1 MKIDLRVG
9 VLMGGTS
16 AEREVSLRSGK
27 AIEQALNAQ
36 GLSVTGIDVGPD
48 VVEKI
53 GAAKVEVAFIALHG
67 RGGEDGTIQGLLELL
82 KIPYTGSGVL
92 ASALAMNKFYS
103 KQIFQFQGL
112 ETPPYRIWEKGD
124 ELPTSASCLDFGLPA
139 VVKPV
144 EEGSTIGVSIVRE
157 EEGLE
162 PACEKAFQFG
172 SQILIEKFIEG
183 KEITVGILGEE
194 VLPPIEIVPSS
205 GFYDYRAK
213 YTPGTTEYRVPAPL
227 PKDLIRRV
235 QEAGIKAHQVL
246 GCEGFSRVDFRLGED
261 AVPCVLEVNTVPGM
275 TETSLLPKAA
285 AVAGYDF
292 QRLTRRILES
302 ALRQKNGR

>member
-1 MKIDLRVG
+1 MKIDVRVG

-27 AIEQALNAQ
+27 AIEQALSAQ
-36 GLSVTGIDVGPD
+36 GLSVAGIDVGPD

-103 KQIFQFQGL
+103 KQIFQFRGL

-124 ELPTSASCLDFGLPA
+124 GLPTSASWLDFGLPA

-157 EEGLE
+157 ERELE

-172 SQILIEKFIEG
+172 SRILIEKFIEG

-213 YTPGTTEYRVPAPL
+213 YTPGMTEYRIPAPL
-227 PKDLIRRV
+227 PQDLIRRV

-261 AVPCVLEVNTVPGM
+261 TVPYVLEVNTVPGM

-285 AVAGYDF
+285 AVAGCNF
-292 QRLTRRILES
+292 QTLTRRILES
-302 ALRQKNGR
+302 ALQQKNGR

>member
-16 AEREVSLRSGK
+16 AEREVSLRSGR
-27 AIEQALNAQ
+27 AIEQALRAQ
-36 GLSVTGIDVGPD
+36 GLSVAGIDVGPD
-48 VVEKI
+48 IVEKI
-53 GAAKVEVAFIALHG
+53 DAAKVEVAFIALHG
-67 RGGEDGTIQGLLELL
+67 RGGEDGTMQGLLELL
-82 KIPYTGSGVL
+82 EIPYTGSGVL

-103 KQIFQFQGL
+103 KQIFQCRGL
-112 ETPPYRIWEKGD
+112 ETPLYRIWEKGGA
-124 ELPTSASCLDFGLPA
+124 LPAPATCLGFGLPA

-157 EEGLE
+157 EDELE
-162 PACEKAFQFG
+162 TACEKAFQFG
-172 SQILIEKFIEG
+172 SRILIEKYISG

-194 VLPPIEIVPSS
+194 ALPPIEIVPSS

-213 YTPGTTEYRVPAPL
+213 YTPGMTEYRVPAPL
-227 PKDLIRRV
+227 ARDLIRRV
-235 QEAGIKAHQVL
+235 QEAGIKAHQAL

-261 AVPCVLEVNTVPGM
+261 GIPSVLEVNTVPGM

-292 QRLTRRILES
+292 QTLTRRILEL
-302 ALRQKNGR
+302 ALQKKNGR